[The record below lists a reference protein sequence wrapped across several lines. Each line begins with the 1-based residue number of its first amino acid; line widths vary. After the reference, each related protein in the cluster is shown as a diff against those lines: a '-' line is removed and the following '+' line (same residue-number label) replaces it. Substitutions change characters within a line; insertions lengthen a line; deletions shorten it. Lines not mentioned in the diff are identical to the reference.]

1 MSEKDTARVEA
12 FSDGVFAIALTLL
25 ILEIRVP
32 HLGDDASN
40 AQLGNALLHL
50 WPSYLAFLLSFGV
63 VLTMWINHHEFM
75 RLVQRAD
82 ARFLFANGFL
92 LLIVTFVPFPTAL
105 LAEYIGTN
113 AANAATA
120 FYCGTFLV
128 ANIAFNTLLYSVA
141 HNRRLVLHEMT
152 DTVLLKIRKSYQL
165 AFLVY
170 LLSFVV
176 ALFHAIAGLVIC
188 SSLWILWASLGY
200 RSEQAQPDPRLPHR
214 D

>member
-25 ILEIRVP
+25 ILEIHVP
-32 HLGDDASN
+32 HLAGDASN
-40 AQLGNALLHL
+40 RELGAALLAL

-75 RLVQRAD
+75 RCVQRVD
-82 ARFLFANGFL
+82 SRFLFANGFL
-92 LLIVTFVPFPTAL
+92 LLMITFVPFPTAL
-105 LAEYIGTN
+105 LAQYLGEP
-113 AANAATA
+113 AANAAVA
-120 FYCGTFLV
+120 FYCGTFV
-128 ANIAFNTLLYSVA
+128 ITNVAFNTLLYSVA
-141 HNRRLVLHEMT
+141 HNRRLVLREMS
-152 DTVLLKIRKSYQL
+152 DTALQKVRKSYQL

-176 ALFHAIAGLVIC
+176 ALFHAVAGLVIC

-200 RSEQAQPDPRLPHR
+200 RSEKT
-214 D
+214 